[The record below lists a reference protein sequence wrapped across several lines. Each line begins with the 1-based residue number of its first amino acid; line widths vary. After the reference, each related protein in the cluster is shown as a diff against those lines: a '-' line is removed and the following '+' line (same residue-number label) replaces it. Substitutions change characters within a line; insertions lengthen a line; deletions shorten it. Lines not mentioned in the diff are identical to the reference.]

1 MASSSSHGVLPHC
14 GLNDSDLVECLSDST
29 GDRNNVILDTSCDST
44 ANNEVEEFIEGFDDS
59 FSNSAQLWIPN
70 LPDTN
75 LKPYPGQRFS
85 ELEDACTF
93 YTNYATT
100 VGFNVRRETQRVRGS
115 IVMHK
120 YVVCSKSGT
129 HDTSMSIISD
139 NSSELSHNDGN
150 GHFVIDR
157 FIEVHNH
164 PMVTEF
170 GKQFLRANRSM
181 NVVHRKFV
189 VDAATTNLGSYR
201 AHALFK
207 SLTGSYS
214 EVGATA
220 KDFQNWMRDVK
231 LFIGKRDVDMLI
243 EKFKTKKE
251 TSDGVFFY
259 EYETDSNGHLTRI
272 FWADVQ
278 GRQSYD
284 VFGDVISFDATYRT
298 NKYGMVFVPFIGV
311 DNHWKSI
318 TFAACLLNHEDI
330 TNFTWA
336 CEMFL
341 KVFQRPPW
349 CLITDQCPAMKVA
362 IAETFSDSVVHR
374 YWNIVRVVFLG
385 EECYRIAEKPSNYV
399 KMFVAFVSELR
410 LGLFFCAE
418 SEFMKKLNKF
428 VWSSHISVAEFEEG
442 WSSVL
447 KEFELSE
454 HIWLNDLYEMRK
466 SWIPAFFRDKP
477 MGGLLRTTSRSES
490 SNFYFN
496 HFVQKGDTL
505 SEFYMCYESAID
517 KQLYEGKRLD
527 DGDSCVPQS
536 VTEKEIEKDAAQL
549 YTRSMFYKVQTEI
562 KASCYHIKLVGQ
574 PIVVDGIN
582 KFVVKD
588 KSLNDTLFE
597 VDLCLS
603 TNDVSCSC
611 HLFTRVG
618 YLCRHCFF
626 CLGLWGI
633 EEIPRQ
639 FLSNRWM
646 KNAVARFCT
655 LKLGST
661 IQDSEGYKTR
671 DTSKKVW
678 NEFQGCLGDVCYN
691 KDGLEFLLEE
701 LKFLRIRVK
710 QKVNNPCAT
719 KDDILQ
725 EIYGVRPSTSII
737 VHPPLQSNNK
747 GCCKRIIGPAERS
760 CDGKDR
766 PKRVCKHCNVKA
778 FHDSRNCPMK
788 GEQLQVNPLE
798 NGLNVNVQ
806 GSAPPTLNVENL
818 VNVNVQGFVPPNLNV
833 EKSV

>member
-1 MASSSSHGVLPHC
+1 MASSSSHDVLPHC

-115 IVMHK
+115 IVVHK

-139 NSSELSHNDGN
+139 NSSELSHVSASVGGPIKKKRKTVTKKCGCNAKIVIKNDGN

-181 NVVHRKFV
+181 NAVHRKFV

-207 SLTGSYS
+207 SLTG
-214 EVGATA
+214 
-220 KDFQNWMRDVK
+220 
-231 LFIGKRDVDMLI
+231 
-243 EKFKTKKE
+243 
-251 TSDGVFFY
+251 
-259 EYETDSNGHLTRI
+259 
-272 FWADVQ
+272 
-278 GRQSYD
+278 RQSYD
-284 VFGDVISFDATYRT
+284 VFGDVISFDATYRK
-298 NKYGMVFVPFIGV
+298 NKYGMVFVPFIGF

-349 CLITDQCPAMKVA
+349 CLITDQCPAMKVT
-362 IAETFSDSVVHR
+362 IAETFPDSVVHR
-374 YWNIVRVVFLG
+374 YCMWHIMQKFPAKIGAV
-385 EECYRIAEKPSNYV
+385 
-399 KMFVAFVSELR
+399 
-410 LGLFFCAE
+410 FCAE

-442 WSSVL
+442 SSSVL

-477 MGGLLRTTSRSES
+477 MG
-490 SNFYFN
+490 
-496 HFVQKGDTL
+496 V
-505 SEFYMCYESAID
+505 
-517 KQLYEGKRLD
+517 
-527 DGDSCVPQS
+527 
-536 VTEKEIEKDAAQL
+536 IEN
-549 YTRSMFYKVQTEI
+549 YVKVR
-562 KASCYHIKLVGQ
+562 
-574 PIVVDGIN
+574 
-582 KFVVKD
+582 KF
-588 KSLNDTLFE
+588 
-597 VDLCLS
+597 
-603 TNDVSCSC
+603 
-611 HLFTRVG
+611 
-618 YLCRHCFF
+618 
-626 CLGLWGI
+626 
-633 EEIPRQ
+633 
-639 FLSNRWM
+639 
-646 KNAVARFCT
+646 
-655 LKLGST
+655 
-661 IQDSEGYKTR
+661 
-671 DTSKKVW
+671 
-678 NEFQGCLGDVCYN
+678 
-691 KDGLEFLLEE
+691 
-701 LKFLRIRVK
+701 
-710 QKVNNPCAT
+710 
-719 KDDILQ
+719 
-725 EIYGVRPSTSII
+725 
-737 VHPPLQSNNK
+737 
-747 GCCKRIIGPAERS
+747 
-760 CDGKDR
+760 
-766 PKRVCKHCNVKA
+766 
-778 FHDSRNCPMK
+778 
-788 GEQLQVNPLE
+788 
-798 NGLNVNVQ
+798 
-806 GSAPPTLNVENL
+806 
-818 VNVNVQGFVPPNLNV
+818 
-833 EKSV
+833 

>member
-59 FSNSAQLWIPN
+59 FSNSAQLWVPN

-85 ELEDACTF
+85 DLEDACTF

-115 IVMHK
+115 IVIHK

-139 NSSELSHNDGN
+139 NSSELSHVSASVGGPKKKKRKTVTKKCGCNAKIVIKNDGN

-181 NVVHRKFV
+181 NAVHRKFV

-251 TSDGVFFY
+251 TSDGGFFY

-284 VFGDVISFDATYRT
+284 IFGDVISFDATYRT

-362 IAETFSDSVVHR
+362 IAETFPDSVVHR
-374 YWNIVRVVFLG
+374 YCMWHIMQKFPAKIGAV
-385 EECYRIAEKPSNYV
+385 
-399 KMFVAFVSELR
+399 
-410 LGLFFCAE
+410 FCAE

-447 KEFELSE
+447 KEFEL
-454 HIWLNDLYEMRK
+454 I
-466 SWIPAFFRDKP
+466 
-477 MGGLLRTTSRSES
+477 
-490 SNFYFN
+490 
-496 HFVQKGDTL
+496 
-505 SEFYMCYESAID
+505 
-517 KQLYEGKRLD
+517 
-527 DGDSCVPQS
+527 
-536 VTEKEIEKDAAQL
+536 
-549 YTRSMFYKVQTEI
+549 
-562 KASCYHIKLVGQ
+562 
-574 PIVVDGIN
+574 
-582 KFVVKD
+582 
-588 KSLNDTLFE
+588 
-597 VDLCLS
+597 
-603 TNDVSCSC
+603 
-611 HLFTRVG
+611 
-618 YLCRHCFF
+618 
-626 CLGLWGI
+626 
-633 EEIPRQ
+633 
-639 FLSNRWM
+639 
-646 KNAVARFCT
+646 ARFCT

-678 NEFQGCLGDVCYN
+678 NEFQGCLGDVSYN

-710 QKVNNPCAT
+710 QKVKNPCAT

-747 GCCKRIIGPAERS
+747 GCRKRIIGHAERS

-788 GEQLQVNPLE
+788 GEQLQVNPLA